1 MISQSY
7 DLDARALYIE
17 LADRQAA
24 RTEQVDAGTLVDLDS
39 AGNVIG
45 IEVINPE
52 RSWPLEEILD
62 RFAVAEQDARELRAY
77 FPTPVTIV
85 PPEHPAA
92 RVPVAVG

>member
-24 RTEQVDAGTLVDLDS
+24 RTEQVDTGTLVDLDS
-39 AGNVIG
+39 DGNVIG
-45 IEVINPE
+45 IEVINPD
-52 RSWPLEEILD
+52 RSWPLEEILR
-62 RFAVAEQDARELRAY
+62 RFTVPEQDARELRAY
-77 FPTPVTIV
+77 FPLPVTIV

-92 RVPVAVG
+92 RVPVAVC

>member
-7 DLDARALYIE
+7 DLDARVLYIE

-45 IEVINPE
+45 IEVINPD
-52 RSWPLEEILD
+52 RAWPLEDILR
-62 RFAVAEQDARELRAY
+62 RFAVSEEDVRELRAY
-77 FPTPVTIV
+77 FPAPMTIV
-85 PPEHPAA
+85 PPEHPGA

>member
-7 DLDARALYIE
+7 DLDAHALYIE
-17 LADRQAA
+17 LADRKAA
-24 RTEQVDAGTLVDLDS
+24 RTEQVDAGTLVDFDP

-52 RSWPLEEILD
+52 RSWPLEEILH
-62 RFAVAEQDARELRAY
+62 RFAIPEEDARELRAY
-77 FPTPVTIV
+77 FPLPATIV

-92 RVPVAVG
+92 RLPVAVG

>member
-7 DLDARALYIE
+7 DLDAGALYIE
-17 LADRQAA
+17 LANRQAA
-24 RTEQVDAGTLVDLDS
+24 RTEQVDTGTLVDLDS
-39 AGNVIG
+39 AGDVIG

-52 RSWPLEEILD
+52 RLWPLEEILR
-62 RFAVAEQDARELRAY
+62 RFTVSEEDAGELRAY
-77 FPTPVTIV
+77 FSYPAAIV

>member
-7 DLDARALYIE
+7 DLDAGALYIE
-17 LADRQAA
+17 LVDCQAA
-24 RTEQVDAGTLVDLDS
+24 RTEQVDTGTLVDLDS
-39 AGNVIG
+39 AGNIIG

-52 RSWPLEEILD
+52 RLWPLEEILH
-62 RFAVAEQDARELRAY
+62 RFTVSEDDARELRAY
-77 FPTPVTIV
+77 FSRPMTIV